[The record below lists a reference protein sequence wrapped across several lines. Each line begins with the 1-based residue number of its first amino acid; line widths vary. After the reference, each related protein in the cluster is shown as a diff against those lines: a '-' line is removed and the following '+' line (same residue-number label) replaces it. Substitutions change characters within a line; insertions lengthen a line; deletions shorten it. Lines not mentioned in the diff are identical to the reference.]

1 MVKQKRILITGAHS
15 FVGLSVQKY
24 LQQWPEKYYVATIGT
39 RNGEWTE
46 LNFSKFDTVYHVAGI
61 AHSDVGNVT
70 GEIKRQYYAVNT
82 DLTIEIA
89 QKAKLDGVKQFIF
102 MSSAIVYGDS
112 APVGKSKVITKDTL
126 CNPANFYG
134 DSKVQAEKGIL
145 ALADENFKVV
155 ILRCPMIY
163 GKGGKGNF
171 LTLEKISL
179 TIPFFPKVAN
189 KRTMLYIGNLAEF
202 VRLMIENEEKGIFW
216 PCNREMSNTS
226 ELVKIIAASHGK
238 RIVLLPG
245 FSWLLKFLG
254 NFTSYINKAF
264 GNFVYEENM
273 GNYKED
279 YRLYSLEQS
288 IRETEK

>member
-1 MVKQKRILITGAHS
+1 
-15 FVGLSVQKY
+15 
-24 LQQWPEKYYVATIGT
+24 
-39 RNGEWTE
+39 
-46 LNFSKFDTVYHVAGI
+46 
-61 AHSDVGNVT
+61 
-70 GEIKRQYYAVNT
+70 
-82 DLTIEIA
+82 
-89 QKAKLDGVKQFIF
+89 
-102 MSSAIVYGDS
+102 
-112 APVGKSKVITKDTL
+112 
-126 CNPANFYG
+126 
-134 DSKVQAEKGIL
+134 
-145 ALADENFKVV
+145 
-155 ILRCPMIY
+155 MIY